1 MATLNIEYLI
11 LKKDPNAMNDKD
23 LFSPELLK
31 ELEELRQNGIEPYP
45 LSDYH
50 LRESAANIKNNFEQF
65 EGKTVTVAGRL
76 ITKRLHGKAGF
87 ATILSNGE
95 KLQIYYR
102 KDSMP
107 EEVFE
112 RVKKLINVGDI
123 IGLSGIVFKTHTE
136 EITVEVQHA
145 ELLSKAL
152 SPLPEKWHGIE
163 NVEVRYRQRYLDLL
177 MHEDVRAVFK
187 KRAKILKA
195 VRDALLNEAYTEVD
209 TPILQD
215 IYGGALA
222 KPFTTFHNALDQD
235 LFLRIAPELYLKR
248 LIIGGLEKVFEMGKA
263 FRNEGI
269 SLNHNPEFTIMEL
282 YEAYGNYH
290 TMMDI
295 CEKIFDAICT
305 FANEGDEIEF
315 KGHKINCRPP
325 FAKLSLEEAFTK
337 YASVDIHQLNDLEY
351 ARAYL
356 KKEGIRMDKPISWA
370 SVVDE
375 VLKKKVEPHLIQP
388 TFIYDYPLPLS
399 PLAKKKSPD
408 SQWVERF
415 QLVVGG
421 LEVGNAFTELND
433 PVDQYERFAGQDE
446 ARQKGDLE
454 AHTFDRS
461 YIEAM
466 KFGLPPTG
474 GLGLGIDR
482 IVMLF
487 TGQES
492 IREVLLFPQLRK
504 RDS

>member
-1 MATLNIEYLI
+1 MSE
-11 LKKDPNAMNDKD
+11 
-23 LFSPELLK
+23 K
-31 ELEELRQNGIEPYP
+31 ELFGSEIHAALDEIRQSGIEPFP
-45 LSDYH
+45 LGNYQQRNSA
-50 LRESAANIKNNFEQF
+50 REIRQNFATY
-65 EGKTVTVAGRL
+65 EGKTVRIAGRL
-76 ITKRLHGKAGF
+76 MTKRLHGKAGF
-87 ATILSNGE
+87 ATLLSGGV

-102 KDSMP
+102 KDAMS
-107 EEVFE
+107 EEIFH
-112 RVKKLINVGDI
+112 RVKKLISVGDI
-123 IGLSGIVFKTHTE
+123 IGVEGIVFKTKTE
-136 EITVEVQHA
+136 EITVEVHQA
-145 ELLSKAL
+145 DLLAKAL
-152 SPLPEKWHGIE
+152 APLPEKWHGIE

-177 MHEDVRAVFK
+177 IHDDVRKVFE
-187 KRAKILKA
+187 KRSLIVKA
-195 VRDALLNEAYTEVD
+195 VRDILINEGYMEVE

-282 YEAYGNYH
+282 YEAYGNYE

-295 CEKIFDAICT
+295 TEKIFDAICT
-305 FANEGDEIEF
+305 HANHGDEIVF
-315 KGHKINCRPP
+315 KGQAINCRPP
-325 FAKLSLEEAFTK
+325 FKKMTLEEAFQE
-337 YASVDIHQLNDLEY
+337 YASVNIHQLEDSDF
-351 ARAYL
+351 AKAYL
-356 KKEGIRMDKPISWA
+356 KKENIRMDKPLSWA
-370 SVVDE
+370 NIIDE
-375 VLKKKVEPHLIQP
+375 ILKKKVEPHLLQP
-388 TFIYDYPLPLS
+388 TFLYDYPLPLS
-399 PLAKKKSPD
+399 PLAKKKSSD
-408 SQWVERF
+408 SKWVERF

-433 PVDQYERFAGQDE
+433 PIDQYERFAGQDE
-446 ARQKGDLE
+446 ARKKGDQD
-454 AHTFDRS
+454 AHTFDRA

-504 RDS
+504 REPSL